1 MNTFSMPDPRAFPLY
16 DKSNAATHN
25 PLVDTAIEAL
35 ATEQSVVQQRLDEAL
50 VADMASA
57 LRAGN
62 AKIIA
67 DALALAP
74 SLEVLR
80 HLSRRVAEAHVA
92 AGRAMGDADL
102 PATVFAIPL
111 IIVAGS
117 SNPTQIP
124 GAVPD
129 VNELIAAMKGN
140 GALRN
145 NQSFALS
152 NSLMSAAT
160 LALESLPTTLNWW
173 AGAPGQPIA
182 VPPSRMNVPAA
193 QETAFLRFMIG
204 SALTGP
210 NVNLFTE
217 RDTGKW
223 GMPFTQALS
232 KQLTAPNLT
241 VLALPRPPMSPLA
254 ALLVGQTAQR
264 EVAMQLFVANAI
276 RKFRER
282 VGDPKAVVSAHRTA
296 EGGEVRLSLSN
307 PFDEKGAE
315 GFRATLFANERAQ
328 DVAVA
333 MQTLLRECNV
343 EDVTTLGEIYS
354 DKESATGMTL
364 FFKPETIADAPK
376 LMVH

>member
-1 MNTFSMPDPRAFPLY
+1 MNSFSMPDPRAFPLY
-16 DKSNAATHN
+16 DASKPN
-25 PLVDTAIEAL
+25 PLIDAALEAL
-35 ATEQSVVQQRLDEAL
+35 ATEQSVVQQRLDESL
-50 VADMASA
+50 VSQMAQS
-57 LRAGN
+57 LRECN
-62 AKIIA
+62 VTTIS
-67 DALALAP
+67 DALARAP
-74 SLEVLR
+74 NLEVLR
-80 HLSRRVAEAHVA
+80 HLTRRIAEAHVA
-92 AGRAMGDADL
+92 AGRERGDADL

-145 NQSFALS
+145 NQTFVLS

-160 LALESLPTTLNWW
+160 LGLSDLPATLNWW
-173 AGAPGQPIA
+173 SAAPGVPIA
-182 VPPSRMNVPAA
+182 VTPSRMNVPGG
-193 QETAFLRFMIG
+193 QETAFLRFIIG
-204 SALTGP
+204 SALVGP
-210 NVNLFTE
+210 AVNLLTE

-241 VLALPRPPMSPLA
+241 VLAMPRPPVSPLA
-254 ALLVGQTAQR
+254 ALLVGQAAQR
-264 EVAMQLFVANAI
+264 DVAMQLFVANAI

-282 VGDPKAVVSAHRTA
+282 VGDPKAVISAHRTG

-315 GFRATLFANERAQ
+315 GFRATLLPNERAQ
-328 DVAVA
+328 DVSSA
-333 MQTLLRECNV
+333 MQMLLQECKI
-343 EDVTTLGEIYS
+343 EDVTTLSEIFP
-354 DKESATGMTL
+354 DQEPATGMTL
-364 FFKPETIADAPK
+364 FFKPETVADAPR
-376 LMVH
+376 LTVH

>member
-1 MNTFSMPDPRAFPLY
+1 MPDPRAFPLY
-16 DKSNAATHN
+16 DSAAQPN
-25 PLVDTAIEAL
+25 PLIDTALEAL
-35 ATEQSVVQQRLDEAL
+35 ATEQSVVQQRLDESL
-50 VADMASA
+50 VAQIAHA
-57 LRAGN
+57 LREKN
-62 AKIIA
+62 TTPVA
-67 DALALAP
+67 DALARAP
-74 SLEVLR
+74 NLEVLR
-80 HLSRRVAEAHVA
+80 HLTRRVAEAHVA
-92 AGRAMGDADL
+92 AGRALGDADL

-129 VNELIAAMKGN
+129 VTELIAAMKGN

-145 NQSFALS
+145 NQTFALS

-160 LALESLPTTLNWW
+160 LALPNLPDSLNWW
-173 AGAPGQPIA
+173 SAAPGLPIA
-182 VPPSRMNVPAA
+182 VPPSRMNVPGG

-204 SALTGP
+204 SALAGP
-210 NVNLFTE
+210 SVNLLTE

-241 VLALPRPPMSPLA
+241 VLAMPRPPMHPLA
-254 ALLVGQTAQR
+254 ALLVGQAAQR
-264 EVAMQLFVANAI
+264 DVAMQLFVANAI

-282 VGDPKAVVSAHRTA
+282 VGDPKAVISAHRTG

-315 GFRATLFANERAQ
+315 GFRAVLLRNERAQ
-328 DVAVA
+328 DIAVA
-333 MQTLLRECNV
+333 MKELLQECKV
-343 EDVTTLGEIYS
+343 EDITTLAEVFP
-354 DKESATGMTL
+354 DQEPATGMTL
-364 FFKPETIADAPK
+364 FFKPETIADAPR
-376 LMVH
+376 LTVH

>member
-1 MNTFSMPDPRAFPLY
+1 MNSFSMPDPRAFPLY
-16 DKSNAATHN
+16 DSANSN
-25 PLVDTAIEAL
+25 PLIDIALEAL
-35 ATEQSVVQQRLDEAL
+35 ATEQSVVQQRLDESL
-50 VADMASA
+50 VVHMAQA
-57 LRAGN
+57 LREKNVAT
-62 AKIIA
+62 IA
-67 DALALAP
+67 DALARAP
-74 SLEVLR
+74 NLEVLR
-80 HLSRRVAEAHVA
+80 HLTRRTAEAHVA
-92 AGRAMGDADL
+92 AGRTSGDADL

-124 GAVPD
+124 GAAPD
-129 VNELIAAMKGN
+129 VSELIAAMKGN

-160 LALESLPTTLNWW
+160 LALAQLPETLNWW
-173 AGAPGQPIA
+173 SAAPGVPIA
-182 VPPSRMNVPAA
+182 VAPSRMNVPGG

-204 SALTGP
+204 SALAGP
-210 NVNLFTE
+210 NVNLLTE

-241 VLALPRPPMSPLA
+241 VLAMPRPPTSPLA
-254 ALLVGQTAQR
+254 ALLVGQAAQR
-264 EVAMQLFVANAI
+264 DVAMQLFLANAI

-282 VGDPKAVVSAHRTA
+282 VGDPKAVISAHRTG

-315 GFRATLFANERAQ
+315 GFRATLLPNERAQ
-328 DVAVA
+328 DVSTA
-333 MQTLLRECNV
+333 MQTLLQECKI
-343 EDVTTLGEIYS
+343 EDVTTLSEIFP
-354 DKESATGMTL
+354 DQEPATGMTL
-364 FFKPETIADAPK
+364 FFKPETVADAPR
-376 LMVH
+376 LTVH